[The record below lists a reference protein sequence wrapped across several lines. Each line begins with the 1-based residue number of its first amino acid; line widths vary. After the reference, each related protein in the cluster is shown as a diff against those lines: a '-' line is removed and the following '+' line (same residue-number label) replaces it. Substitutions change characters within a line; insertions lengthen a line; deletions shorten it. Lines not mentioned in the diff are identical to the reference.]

1 MTGVGATEL
10 GRKALLSDLSPPAA
24 FIADNLN
31 TPIDAGLYLN
41 AINEILDRAAS
52 LEKKLYTTHCR
63 DCGSPV
69 KVLYT
74 VWIYGLICQNCQQE
88 FIFWDVGRD
97 KKASVKESRIKKK

>member
-1 MTGVGATEL
+1 MEYYTNLGDVILDSFCCSGMTGVGATDL

-52 LEKKLYTTHCR
+52 LEKNFIQPTVEIVVHQSKFHILF
-63 DCGSPV
+63 GS
-69 KVLYT
+69 T
-74 VWIYGLICQNCQQE
+74 
-88 FIFWDVGRD
+88 
-97 KKASVKESRIKKK
+97 A